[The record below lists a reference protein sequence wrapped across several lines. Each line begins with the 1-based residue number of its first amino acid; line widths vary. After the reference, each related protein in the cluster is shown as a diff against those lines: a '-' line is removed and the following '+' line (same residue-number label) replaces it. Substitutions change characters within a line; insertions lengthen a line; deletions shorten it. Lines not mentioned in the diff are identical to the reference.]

1 MIGRILV
8 VLAVLAVA
16 AAGFTGWRWWTS
28 ANSSEADLAKQ
39 RDAVLE
45 VGVRQVIELNT
56 VDYQNLDADFD
67 RWREASTGPLLERL
81 NRNRDTD
88 RQAALGAKTVARAN
102 PVVAAITTMN
112 TYSGTANMIAAVEV
126 SVSQNGAQPTTSVS
140 RWDVDLARTDM
151 GWKVSALEVV
161 GT

>member
-16 AAGFTGWRWWTS
+16 AAGFTGWRWWHASDS
-28 ANSSEADLAKQ
+28 AGADLASQ
-39 RDAVLE
+39 RDAVLAL
-45 VGVRQVIELNT
+45 GMRQVVELNT
-56 VDYQNLDADFD
+56 VDFHNLDADFD

-88 RQAALGAKTVARAN
+88 RQAALNARTVANAN
-102 PVVAAITTMN
+102 PVVAAITSMN
-112 TYSGTANMIAAVEV
+112 TYDGTANMIAAVEV
-126 SVSQNGAQPTTSVS
+126 AVSQNGAQPTKSVS